1 MFDQLI
7 FNALLS
13 TLQADAVDRR
23 MVGRL
28 IDQIENFGAS
38 LEAMVHQ
45 PTYYTNNNN
54 NKESY
59 NMSRSAHEQKRMH
72 YLRASKN
79 PME

>member
-7 FNALLS
+7 FNALPG
-13 TLQADAVDRR
+13 TLQVDAVDRR
-23 MVGRL
+23 MVGL
-28 IDQIENFGAS
+28 IHQIENFRAS
-38 LEAMVHQ
+38 LKAMVHH
-45 PTYYTNNNN
+45 PKYYNN

-59 NMSRSAHEQKRMH
+59 NMSRSVHEQKRMH

>member
-7 FNALLS
+7 FNALLG

-28 IDQIENFGAS
+28 IDQIENFRAS
-38 LEAMVHQ
+38 LKAMVHQ
-45 PTYYTNNNN
+45 PTYYNND
-54 NKESY
+54 KESY
-59 NMSRSAHEQKRMH
+59 NMLRSVHEQKRMH

>member
-7 FNALLS
+7 FNALPG
-13 TLQADAVDRR
+13 TLQVDAVDRR

-28 IDQIENFGAS
+28 IHQIENFRAS
-38 LEAMVHQ
+38 LKAMVHH
-45 PTYYTNNNN
+45 PTYYNND
-54 NKESY
+54 KESY
-59 NMSRSAHEQKRMH
+59 NMSRSVHEQKRML

>member
-7 FNALLS
+7 FNALLG

-23 MVGRL
+23 IVGRL

-38 LEAMVHQ
+38 LKAMVHH
-45 PTYYTNNNN
+45 PTYYNND
-54 NKESY
+54 KESY
-59 NMSRSAHEQKRMH
+59 NMSRSVHEQKRML

>member
-28 IDQIENFGAS
+28 IHQIENFRAS
-38 LEAMVHQ
+38 LKAMVHH
-45 PTYYTNNNN
+45 PTYYNND
-54 NKESY
+54 KESY
-59 NMSRSAHEQKRMH
+59 NMLRSVHEQKRML

>member
-7 FNALLS
+7 FNALPG
-13 TLQADAVDRR
+13 TLQVDAVDRR

-28 IDQIENFGAS
+28 IHQIENFRAS
-38 LEAMVHQ
+38 LKAMVRH

>member
-7 FNALLS
+7 FNALLG

-45 PTYYTNNNN
+45 PTYYNND
-54 NKESY
+54 KESY
-59 NMSRSAHEQKRMH
+59 NMSRSVHEQKRML

>member
-7 FNALLS
+7 FNALLG

-28 IDQIENFGAS
+28 IHQIENFKAS
-38 LEAMVHQ
+38 LKAMVHH
-45 PTYYTNNNN
+45 PTYYNNN

-59 NMSRSAHEQKRMH
+59 NMSRSIHEQKRMH

>member
-7 FNALLS
+7 FNALLG

-38 LEAMVHQ
+38 LEAMVRH
-45 PTYYTNNNN
+45 PTYYNN

-59 NMSRSAHEQKRMH
+59 NMSRSIHEQKRMH